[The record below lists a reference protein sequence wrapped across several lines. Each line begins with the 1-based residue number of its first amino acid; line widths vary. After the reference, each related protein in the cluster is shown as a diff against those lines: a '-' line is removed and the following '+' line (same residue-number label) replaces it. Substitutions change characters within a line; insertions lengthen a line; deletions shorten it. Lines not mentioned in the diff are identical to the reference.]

1 VTGACP
7 YCAYD
12 LEGLGDIGRCPECG
26 NIVKAA
32 YLESLMRHGTLRQ
45 EGALYWIAL
54 VGWALHA
61 LAFWIL
67 LMAGALLGLF
77 GVVLS
82 ILLLCLSVVLME
94 RSRKSWPRR
103 FARRR
108 ESGLVI
114 APRGMLMAFAAWM
127 LPAIVS
133 CGLLASV
140 PH

>member
-108 ESGLVI
+108 NGEPGI
-114 APRGMLMAFAAWM
+114 APRGILMAITAWI
-127 LPAIVS
+127 LPAILT
-133 CGLLASV
+133 CGLLASLS
-140 PH
+140 P